1 MGTFFSEDDFS
12 WNITQHAK
20 SRMGDRGI
28 RHTYVEMVLSYG
40 RQCFVR
46 GAVIYAM
53 GRREVAFCQG
63 KGITVD
69 QIKGLQVVCNQDDNT
84 VITVYRNN
92 DFSRL
97 RKIKKRAARK
107 YD

>member
-1 MGTFFSEDDFS
+1 
-12 WNITQHAK
+12 
-20 SRMGDRGI
+20 
-28 RHTYVEMVLSYG
+28 
-40 RQCFVR
+40 
-46 GAVIYAM
+46 M

-69 QIKGLQVVCNQDDNT
+69 QIKGLQVVCNPDDNT

>member
-1 MGTFFSEDDFS
+1 MGTFFSEDAFS

-20 SRMGDRGI
+20 SRMSDRGI
-28 RHTYVEMVLSYG
+28 RLTDVEMVLNYG
-40 RQCFVR
+40 RQCFIR
-46 GAVIYAM
+46 GAVIHAM
-53 GRREVAFCQG
+53 GRREMKYCQE
-63 KGITVD
+63 KGVPAD
-69 QIKGLQVVCNQDDNT
+69 QIMGLQVVCDPNDIS

-92 DFSRL
+92 DFSGL